1 MSRTRLL
8 ACLAAC
14 AILCA
19 CATVPPDGPARP
31 LKIAAWNLEHLAE
44 HDDSGCRA
52 RSEADYA
59 AMRAAVTRLDADVV
73 AFAEIES
80 AKAAER
86 VFPPAEYTIVMS
98 VRPPSG
104 RDSFCRRDATSGPKI
119 NHQDVGFAIRRGVK
133 FTRHADVDAL
143 GLGDPDL
150 RWGVDIGLDG
160 ARPLRL
166 LSLHLK
172 SGCSTGKDREACPIL
187 FDQVPV
193 LERWISARR
202 AEGVDFI
209 LLGDWN
215 RRLAIAGDPVWAQIN
230 DDGVALVD
238 AAGGEG
244 SRCVERYPD
253 FIDHIVLDPGAAARM
268 VAGSFEQ
275 FDYGVPEAEHLSD
288 HCPIAVRM
296 QGLR

>member
-1 MSRTRLL
+1 MTRMRLL

-14 AILCA
+14 ALLGA
-19 CATVPPDGPARP
+19 CATTSPPGPARP

-44 HDDSGCRA
+44 HDGSGCRA

-59 AMRAAVTRLDADVV
+59 AMRAAVARLDADVV
-73 AFAEIES
+73 AFAEVES
-80 AKAAER
+80 ARAAER
-86 VFPPAEYTIVMS
+86 VFPPSEYAIVMS
-98 VRPPSG
+98 TRPPSA

-119 NHQDVGFAIRRGVK
+119 NRQDVGFAIRHGVK

-150 RWGVDIGLDG
+150 RWGVDISLDG

-166 LSLHLK
+166 LAVHLK
-172 SGCSTGKDREACPIL
+172 SGCSSGDDREACPIL
-187 FDQVPV
+187 FQQVPV
-193 LERWISARR
+193 LERWVAARH
-202 AEGVDFI
+202 AEGVDFAV
-209 LLGDWN
+209 LGDWN
-215 RRLAIAGDPVWAQIN
+215 RRLAVAGDPVWRQLN
-230 DDGVALVD
+230 DDGITLVD
-238 AAGGEG
+238 AAGGER

-253 FIDHIVLDPGAAARM
+253 FIDHIVFDPGAAARM
-268 VAGSFEQ
+268 IAGSFEQ

-288 HCPIAVRM
+288 HCPIAVRV